1 MFKKIFAFLLIN
13 ILLMSLAMLN
23 PDSVFA
29 SAENNNLLPT
39 VDSFRASTYTR
50 VLSEWQKSFSVIT
63 ENEYTVSPSELKAL
77 NPSLN
82 IVYDE
87 NYQNEVF
94 ELKKNDT
101 LIFNVDINQEGL
113 YNLALNYCY
122 QTDFSKGP
130 KISLLVNNEVLFNEL
145 TNINLEVYWKQVER
159 DETKRYNQYGDELLP
174 LSEAVNNWQKAF
186 LKDEVSGHKDP
197 YYILLKEGI
206 NEIKIVSLNDD
217 LRIGGV
223 YLTSQ
228 ESIPSYQD
236 YLVSYPQ
243 AIIGKEQ
250 SVQIEAEKYTAKNNI
265 EVKSSY
271 FKGVATS
278 PSAYKTK
285 ILNILDGNSTSRGGT
300 VVSYQFPVEESG
312 FYQLSL
318 KIKQN
323 TLADLSVARN
333 IYIDGSIPFKELQG
347 YLFPSTKKWVNHTL
361 GDAEPFLIYLEKGNH
376 SLALE
381 TVTYHVTDIIDKLYY
396 CMDEINQLGLT
407 IKSITGHSQNTQI
420 DWNIEKYLPTL
431 KVDLLNL
438 SAIVNECYQRIND
451 LDPQSK
457 QASEVS
463 TLKIAAKQLERL
475 AKHPNKVQNRLG
487 ELCDG
492 SGSAYQLIGTA
503 IGTLSL
509 QPLDIDFMVFHGE
522 GYKLPKPN
530 GNFFARLWFGL
541 KSFIYSFFDQ
551 RAKIVSKP
559 DDETLEIWVAQSALY
574 TNILQDIIDSEF
586 TPNSNIKVKLHIL
599 PSSQKLV
606 LNNATKTNPDLVLGI
621 DSWEPYTFA
630 LRGMLEDLSQYPEFD
645 QLTSQ
650 IVASNFTPLI
660 YNTGVYGIPETQGM
674 QLLFY
679 RKDIF
684 SFLGLNL
691 PDTWEDVIKILPTLQ
706 SYSMNFYHPLGHESA
721 YKGYGQTSPFFYLMG
736 AEMYDDTGY
745 LSNLDSLEVIQ
756 AIEFMTS
763 LFTIYNL
770 PQQVANF
777 FEHFRSGTL
786 PAGLASIDFY
796 LQLKYACPELTG
808 QWGVLP
814 IPGMYS
820 EKLQKVARWTTT
832 YGKCS
837 IMFKDSD
844 KKEQAWK
851 FLKWFHST
859 EVQSLYLN
867 QVKMILGEKYLF
879 VPANMQ
885 SLTDSPWDEE
895 IKVQVLSQAKWS
907 RIPAIIPGSYVVER
921 EISNIWN
928 KVVIDKMN
936 TRVAINQSIP
946 KINRELKRKFEEFG
960 YLKDGKPVKPYIILK
975 LDNLNQWIK
984 GYGHE
989 EE

>member
-1 MFKKIFAFLLIN
+1 
-13 ILLMSLAMLN
+13 MSLAMLN
-23 PDSVFA
+23 PESVFA
-29 SAENNNLLPT
+29 EASSDNLLPT

-50 VLSEWQKSFSVIT
+50 VLAEWQKKYSAIKD
-63 ENEYTVSPSELKAL
+63 EDYTLTPGELKAL
-77 NPSLN
+77 NPSLTLAS
-82 IVYDE
+82 DE
-87 NYQNEVF
+87 NYSDEVF
-94 ELKKNDT
+94 VLKKNDT
-101 LIFNVDINQEGL
+101 LIVKVEVANEGL
-113 YNLALNYCY
+113 YNLALDYAY
-122 QTDFSKGP
+122 QTDFTKNP
-130 KISLLVNNEVLFNEL
+130 KIALSVNDEVLFNEM

-159 DETKRYNQYGDELLP
+159 EESKRYNQYGDELLP
-174 LSEAVNNWQKAF
+174 LSEAIKTWQKAF
-186 LKDEVSGHKDP
+186 LKDEISGHQEP
-197 YYILLKEGI
+197 YFILLKEGS
-206 NEIKIVSLNDD
+206 NEIKIVSLSDD
-217 LRIGGV
+217 LFVGNV
-223 YLTSQ
+223 YLTCQ
-228 ESIPSYQD
+228 DELPSYQE
-236 YLVSYPQ
+236 YSAGYPQ
-243 AIIGKEQ
+243 AIVDNQ
-250 SVQIEAEKYTAKNNI
+250 TSVKIEAEEYLTKNNI

-271 FKGVATS
+271 FKGVAIS

-285 ILNILDGNSTSRGGT
+285 VLNILDGNSTSRGGT
-300 VVSYQFPVEESG
+300 VVTYQFPIEERG

-333 IYIDGSIPFKELQG
+333 IYIDGSIPFKELKG

-361 GDAEPFLIYLEKGNH
+361 GGDEPYLIYLDKGIH
-376 SLALE
+376 TLALE
-381 TVTYHVTDIIDKLYY
+381 TVTYHITDIIDRLYY
-396 CMDEINQLGLT
+396 CMDEINRLGLT
-407 IKSITGHSQNTQI
+407 IKSITGNSQNTQI
-420 DWNIEKYLPTL
+420 DWNIEKYLPSL
-431 KVDLLNL
+431 KGDLLAL
-438 SAIVNECYQRIND
+438 AQIVSECYQRVND
-451 LDPQSK
+451 LDPESK

-463 TLKIAAKQLERL
+463 TLKIASKQLERL

-503 IGTLSL
+503 IGTLAL

-551 RAKIVSKP
+551 RTKIISKT
-559 DDETLEIWVAQSALY
+559 DDESLEIWVAQSALY

-586 TPNSNIKVKLHIL
+586 TPKSNIKVKLHIL

-630 LRGMLEDLSQYPEFD
+630 LRGMLEDLSKYPDFD
-645 QLTSQ
+645 SVTSQ
-650 IVASNFTPLI
+650 IVANNFTPLI
-660 YNTGVYGIPETQGM
+660 YDTGVYGIPETQGM

-684 SFLGLNL
+684 DFLGLNP

-706 SYSMNFYHPLGHESA
+706 SFSMNFYHPLGNDSA
-721 YKGYGQTSPFFYLMG
+721 YKGYSLTSPFFYLMG

-745 LSNLDSLEVIQ
+745 LSNLDTLEVIE
-756 AIEFMTS
+756 AIEFMTK

-770 PQQVANF
+770 PQQVAIF

-808 QWGVLP
+808 QWKVLP

-820 EKLQKVARWTTT
+820 EELQEVARWTTT

-844 KKEQAWK
+844 KKSEGWE

-859 EVQSLYLN
+859 EIQSLYLN

-885 SLTDSPWDEE
+885 SLADSPWDEE
-895 IKVQVLSQAKWS
+895 IKTQIVAQAKWS

-936 TRVAINQSIP
+936 VRVAINQSIP

-960 YLKDGKPVKPYIILK
+960 YLKDGQPVKQYLVPK
-975 LDNLNQWIK
+975 LDNLDRWVK
-984 GYGHE
+984 GYRYE
-989 EE
+989 EK